1 MTDLPILAIRPA
13 LPADTPALAALKLTC
28 FRETFLGEGFDI
40 PYPPADLT
48 RFEAE
53 SYGEA
58 RVATELADPGHATW
72 VAEAEGAEGRALVA
86 YAHAGPC
93 KLPHPQADT
102 RQGELYQIYIRR
114 SHQRYGL
121 GRRLM
126 ALAFDWLAASYP
138 GPIWLGVWSGNEPA
152 QRFYAGLGFRKVGD
166 YHFMVGDHADAEF
179 IFRRD

>member
-1 MTDLPILAIRPA
+1 MTETFAIRPA
-13 LPADTPALAALKLTC
+13 RPADAPALAALKLAC
-28 FRETFLGEGFDI
+28 FRETFLGGGGFDI
-40 PYPPADLT
+40 PYPPADLA

-58 RVATELADPGHATW
+58 AVAAELADPAHATW
-72 VAEAEGAEGRALVA
+72 VAQADDGALVA

-93 KLPHPQADT
+93 KLPHPQADA

-126 ALAFDWLAASYP
+126 TLAFDWLEATYP
-138 GPIWLGVWSGNEPA
+138 GPVWLGVWSGNEAA